1 MCSTDKAMHFMYL
14 ISYELSSIVLCWHF
28 LSLVSV
34 IFFLSIWDHVPL
46 GSRILHT
53 QIWVWN
59 SRATVAGILVYLGIK
74 YSKYLHSY
82 IVLCIRCFILV
93 SVVRVIY
100 IHLLQV
106 CFHFFILHPFL
117 HTPFIIIALQY
128 YNYILCWFRDYTN
141 PYLPVAPS
149 AIDGSGQVMFWEL
162 TISLIL

>member
-1 MCSTDKAMHFMYL
+1 MCSTDKAMHLMYL

-74 YSKYLHSY
+74 NCKYLHSY
-82 IVLCIRCFILV
+82 IVLCIRSFFLV
-93 SVVRVIY
+93 SVVRAIWM
-100 IHLLQV
+100 HLLLV
-106 CFHFFILHPFL
+106 CFHFFILHPSSFPA
-117 HTPFIIIALQY
+117 HPFYHHLPCIIITTFY
-128 YNYILCWFRDYTN
+128 VD
-141 PYLPVAPS
+141 
-149 AIDGSGQVMFWEL
+149 SG
-162 TISLIL
+162 TTLILTFLLLRQP